1 MGSQVGR
8 SIDYIDD
15 VARSPCA
22 ELCAAPR
29 IAHRLPS
36 LLAAATTTTPTTN
49 RQIRC
54 FNLKWNINVRI
65 SLLQNCERDRESG
78 QREMCVYECD
88 FFGRQTEAG
97 IVPLAGLGRT
107 EVSTNLNLYGRI
119 PAAVA
124 VAAVVRA
131 ARPSCEHNASAM
143 QSETEDQTRRV
154 IALR

>member
-1 MGSQVGR
+1 MECQCTYLTASELRTRQR
-8 SIDYIDD
+8 E
-15 VARSPCA
+15 RA
-22 ELCAAPR
+22 ER
-29 IAHRLPS
+29 
-36 LLAAATTTTPTTN
+36 N
-49 RQIRC
+49 
-54 FNLKWNINVRI
+54 
-65 SLLQNCERDRESG
+65 
-78 QREMCVYECD
+78 EMCVYECD

-97 IVPLAGLGRT
+97 IVPLAGLGCT

-131 ARPSCEHNASAM
+131 ARPSCEHNVSAM